1 MTKKNEAPVRKKRKR
16 RRLKASIRRN
26 FRQTLIVILTGVLL
40 TAAFFYIAL
49 LIVLKGPSPTFS
61 NMVVSTMWETRR
73 GKAIVQ
79 AMFTEEEIEAI
90 LSKNSV
96 ENANTIANVTKD
108 DYSEYNITED
118 KKNTV
123 DIIDVS
129 GGTFKG
135 KLMIVYDPSRIE
147 LGVNSLMPG
156 GNTGY
161 SVQDYVSEIGGLG
174 GINGGGFDDP
184 NGKGDGSIPQG
195 IVIHNSQIVF
205 GSPEDYECLIG
216 FNNADH
222 LIVGYMTGQDALD
235 WGMTDAVTFGPV
247 LVYDGHACAITGNG
261 GGLNPRTIIGQRA
274 DGAVLL
280 LVIDGRQT
288 SSIGASYEDCINIM
302 LENNAIVAANLDG
315 GSSSVMYYNG
325 EIINNVVSMNGERL
339 VPTAWVVK

>member
-1 MTKKNEAPVRKKRKR
+1 MANANTSVKRKRKKRR
-16 RRLKASIRRN
+16 RIKASIRRN
-26 FRQTLIVILTGVLL
+26 FRQTLIMVGTVIVLG
-40 TAAFFYIAL
+40 AVFGYIAL
-49 LIVLKGPSPTFS
+49 LIILKGPSPTFS
-61 NMVVSTMWETRR
+61 NLVVSTMWETRR
-73 GKAIVQ
+73 GKAIVS

-96 ENANTIANVTKD
+96 ENANTIAEVKDD
-108 DYSEYNITED
+108 DYSVYTISAD
-118 KKNTV
+118 KKDTIDIV
-123 DIIDVS
+123 DIS
-129 GGTFKG
+129 GGTYKG
-135 KLMIVYDPSRIE
+135 KLMIIYDPSRIH

-161 SVQDYVSEIGGLG
+161 SVQDYVDEIGGIA

-195 IVIHNSQIVF
+195 IVIHDSKIVF

-222 LIVGYMTGQDALD
+222 LIVGYMTGADALE

-247 LVYDGHACAITGNG
+247 LVYDGHACPITGNG

-288 SSIGASYEDCINIM
+288 SSLGASYEDCINIM

-315 GSSSVMYYNG
+315 GSSSVMYHDG
-325 EIINNVVSMNGERL
+325 KIINNVVSMNGERL